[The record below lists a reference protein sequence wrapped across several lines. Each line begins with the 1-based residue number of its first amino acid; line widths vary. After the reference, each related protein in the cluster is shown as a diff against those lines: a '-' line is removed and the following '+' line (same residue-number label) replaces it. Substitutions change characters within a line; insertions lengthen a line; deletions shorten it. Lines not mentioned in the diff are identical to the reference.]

1 MEDFNGH
8 YSNSEEIRRMGFS
21 QGGYSE
27 NGATNQGGNGGRNGQ
42 RNNGMQSMS
51 SSRTYLPWTQNAGEI
66 NPFGR
71 GKAPRQR
78 RFSGGD
84 RAILWVDRLQE
95 EMSRI
100 EGFRESLGELK
111 DEINLWKEKKVNT
124 DNIVTSIGDFLF
136 SNLLNS
142 NLPEREKLALT
153 SFFINESYK
162 LILWRYTKLVWGMYQ

>member
-1 MEDFNGH
+1 
-8 YSNSEEIRRMGFS
+8 
-21 QGGYSE
+21 
-27 NGATNQGGNGGRNGQ
+27 
-42 RNNGMQSMS
+42 
-51 SSRTYLPWTQNAGEI
+51 
-66 NPFGR
+66 
-71 GKAPRQR
+71 
-78 RFSGGD
+78 
-84 RAILWVDRLQE
+84 
-95 EMSRI
+95 MSRI

-162 LILWRYTKLVWGMYQ
+162 LILWRYTKLV